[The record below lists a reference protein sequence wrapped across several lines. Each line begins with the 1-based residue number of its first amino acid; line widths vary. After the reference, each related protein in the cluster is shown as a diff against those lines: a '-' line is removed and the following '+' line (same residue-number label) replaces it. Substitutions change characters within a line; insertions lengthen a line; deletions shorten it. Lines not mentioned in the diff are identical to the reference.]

1 MQSLHDFARPDVHAC
16 RSGKQTFCVQE
27 SFREGQDI
35 LVNRHLPEST
45 IFIEQV
51 VHPLGRESLG
61 VVSAGRNLEFVFE
74 SVDDVFDLGEEGGGD
89 HILNDAVPLLFDRG
103 EVRFEGGFVH
113 GDNMAR
119 SNRECTY
126 GLDLVSHAAE
136 TWTRVSK

>member
-1 MQSLHDFARPDVHAC
+1 MD
-16 RSGKQTFCVQE
+16 
-27 SFREGQDI
+27 
-35 LVNRHLPEST
+35 RHLPERT
-45 IFIEQV
+45 ILIEQV
-51 VHPLGRESLG
+51 VHPLGRKSLG

-136 TWTRVSK
+136 TWTRVSKCLKPPLPLLPLLPRRPDLLQPSFSFGTARKA